1 MWFGLEKD
9 MPREIR
15 LCGQLFVLGI
25 LLLGLPCPLWA
36 EDPNVHQEHSQL
48 RSLIEEALQH
58 NPELVA
64 EHAQVEAMVERV
76 PQSHSLDDPELT
88 FRLWNTPNS
97 LDVTRSDRTIFGLAQ
112 QFPFPGTLSE
122 QEHIA
127 EHVVEQAEQRLAGK
141 KREIIAAVKVA
152 YYEWWYAHQAI
163 EIHHQEATRL
173 QQFFEG
179 ATAKFRVGKGTQ
191 VDVLKAQVEQSKWFQ
206 HLPILEQQKETAQA
220 HLNTILNREA
230 HAPLG
235 LPLEPGGALRVLSL
249 EYLQGQALQERPEIK
264 EAALAVEQFDST
276 IKLAELQT
284 YPHLRVEVQRWQNRH
299 ANDGFGGIVSI
310 NLPFVFWT
318 KPKYEAGVREA
329 MAHREV
335 AQFKKRTLEN
345 QTRFQ
350 IQDLMAQIEAKK
362 NVLNLYK
369 TTVLPQAKLTLRAA
383 IAGYRTDRNDF
394 LDLIA
399 ADRALLTYQL
409 EFVRTLVDWEQVLA
423 KLERVVGTE
432 L

>member
-1 MWFGLEKD
+1 MFSRQWLS
-9 MPREIR
+9 
-15 LCGQLFVLGI
+15 LSI
-25 LLLGLPCPLWA
+25 LLLVLPHPTWA
-36 EDPNVHQEHSQL
+36 EGQNVIQEHIQL
-48 RSLIEEALQH
+48 HSLIQEALQH

-64 EHAQVEAMVERV
+64 EQAQVKAMQERI
-76 PQSHSLDDPELT
+76 PQSNALDDPELT
-88 FRLWNTPNS
+88 VRLWNTPNS
-97 LDVTRSDRTIFGLAQ
+97 LDVTRSDRTIYGLAQ

-127 EHVVEQAEQRLAGK
+127 EKVMEQAEQRLAGK

-152 YYEWWYAHQAI
+152 YFEWFYTHQAL
-163 EIHHQEATRL
+163 EIHHQEAKRL
-173 QQFFEG
+173 KQFFEA

-191 VDVLKAQVEQSKWFQ
+191 VDVLKAQVEHSKWFQ
-206 HLPILEQQKETAQA
+206 HLPILEQQKETARA
-220 HLNTILNREA
+220 RLNTILNRETD
-230 HAPLG
+230 APLG
-235 LPLEPGGALRVLSL
+235 VPLEPIGELRALSL
-249 EYLQGQALQERPEIK
+249 EHLQKQALQQRPEIL
-264 EAALAVEQFDST
+264 ESALAVEQFDST
-276 IKLAELQT
+276 IKLAKLQT

-299 ANDGFGGIVSI
+299 ADDGFGGIVSI
-310 NLPFVFWT
+310 NLPFSFWT
-318 KPKYEAGVREA
+318 KSKYEAGVREA
-329 MAHREV
+329 LAHREV

-350 IQDLMAQIEAKK
+350 VQDLVAQIQAKRK
-362 NVLNLYK
+362 ILDLYK
-369 TTVLPQAKLTLRAA
+369 TTVLPQAKLTLKAA

-409 EFVRTLVDWEQVLA
+409 EFVRTVVDWEQLLA

>member
-1 MWFGLEKD
+1 MQQANRFCRQW
-9 MPREIR
+9 
-15 LCGQLFVLGI
+15 VLLST
-25 LLLGLPCPLWA
+25 LLLGLAWPIWAGEQNLSKETIQLGPLI
-36 EDPNVHQEHSQL
+36 Q
-48 RSLIEEALQH
+48 EALQH

-64 EHAQVEAMVERV
+64 EQAQVKAMQERV
-76 PQSHSLDDPELT
+76 PQSKALDDPEFT
-88 FRLWNTPNS
+88 VRLWNTPNS
-97 LDVTRSDRTIFGLAQ
+97 LNVTRSNRTIYGLAQ
-112 QFPFPGTLSE
+112 QFPFPGTLSQ

-127 EHVVEQAEQRLAGK
+127 EKVMKQAEQRLAGK
-141 KREIIAAVKVA
+141 KREIIAAVKEA
-152 YYEWWYAHQAI
+152 YYEWFYAHQAI
-163 EIHHQEATRL
+163 EIHHQEAKRL
-173 QQFFEG
+173 KQFFEA

-206 HLPILEQQKETAQA
+206 HLPILEQQKESAQA
-220 HLNTILNREA
+220 HLNTILNREPN
-230 HAPLG
+230 APLG
-235 LPLEPGGALRVLSL
+235 LPVVPGGFARVLSL
-249 EYLQGQALQERPEIK
+249 ELLQVQALQERPEIR
-264 EAALAVEQFDST
+264 EAALVVEQFDST
-276 IKLAELQT
+276 IKLAKLQT
-284 YPHLRVEVQRWQNRH
+284 YPHLRVEVQRWQNRN
-299 ANDGFGGIVSI
+299 AEDGFGGIVSI
-310 NLPFVFWT
+310 NLPFAFWT

-350 IQDLMAQIEAKK
+350 IQDLLAQIEAKK

-383 IAGYRTDRNDF
+383 IAGYRTDRTDF
-394 LDLIA
+394 LDLIE

-409 EFVRTLVDWEQVLA
+409 ELVRTVVDWEQLLA

>member
-1 MWFGLEKD
+1 MK
-9 MPREIR
+9 P
-15 LCGQLFVLGI
+15 GQRFSWQSLLLST
-25 LLLGLPCPLWA
+25 LLLGLPCPILAA
-36 EDPNVHQEHSQL
+36 EQTSSKLIIKLDP
-48 RSLIEEALQH
+48 LIKEALQH
-58 NPELVA
+58 NPEFVA
-64 EHAQVEAMVERV
+64 EQARVQAMQERIAQSNA
-76 PQSHSLDDPELT
+76 LDDPELT
-88 FRLWNTPNS
+88 VRLWNTPNS
-97 LDVTRSDRTIFGLAQ
+97 LDVTRSDRTIFGLSQ
-112 QFPFPGTLSE
+112 QFPFPGTLSQ

-127 EHVVEQAEQRLAGK
+127 EKVAEQAKARLAGK
-141 KREIIAAVKVA
+141 KREIIAAVKGA
-152 YYEWWYAHQAI
+152 YYEWFYAHQAI
-163 EIHHQEATRL
+163 EIHHQEAKRL
-173 QQFFEG
+173 KQFFEA

-220 HLNTILNREA
+220 HLNTILNRDTEA
-230 HAPLG
+230 SLG
-235 LPLEPGGALRVLSL
+235 IPLEPMSEPKPLSL
-249 EYLQGQALQERPEIK
+249 EHLQTRALQQRPEIL

-299 ANDGFGGIVSI
+299 ADDGFGGILSI
-310 NLPFVFWT
+310 NLPFAFWT

-335 AQFKKRTLEN
+335 AEYKKRTLEN

-350 IQDLMAQIEAKK
+350 VQDLMSRITAKRK
-362 NVLNLYK
+362 ILNLYK

-394 LDLIA
+394 LDLIE

-409 EFVRTLVDWEQVLA
+409 EFVRAIVDWEQLLA

-432 L
+432 LS

>member
-1 MWFGLEKD
+1 MQQAKIFCRQW
-9 MPREIR
+9 
-15 LCGQLFVLGI
+15 VL
-25 LLLGLPCPLWA
+25 LSTLSLGLACPIWA
-36 EDPNVHQEHSQL
+36 GEPNLSKEIIQL
-48 RSLIEEALQH
+48 GPLIQEALQH
-58 NPELVA
+58 NPELVG
-64 EHAQVEAMVERV
+64 EQAQVKAMQERV
-76 PQSHSLDDPELT
+76 PQSNALDDPELT
-88 FRLWNTPNS
+88 VRLWNTPNS
-97 LDVTRSDRTIFGLAQ
+97 LDVTRSDSTIYGLAQ
-112 QFPFPGTLSE
+112 QFPFPGTLSQ

-127 EHVVEQAEQRLAGK
+127 EKVVEQAEQRLAGK
-141 KREIIAAVKVA
+141 KREIIAALKEA
-152 YYEWWYAHQAI
+152 YFELFYVHQAI
-163 EIHHQEATRL
+163 EIHHQEAKRL
-173 QQFFEG
+173 KQFFEA

-206 HLPILEQQKETAQA
+206 HLPILEQQKETARA
-220 HLNTILNREA
+220 HLNTILNREPQ
-230 HAPLG
+230 APLG
-235 LPLEPGGALRVLSL
+235 LPVVPEGDARVLSL
-249 EYLQGQALQERPEIK
+249 EHLQVQALQERPEIR
-264 EAALAVEQFDST
+264 EAALVVEQFNST
-276 IKLAELQT
+276 IKLAKLQT
-284 YPHLRVEVQRWQNRH
+284 YPHLRVEVQRWQNRN
-299 ANDGFGGIVSI
+299 AEDGLGGIVSI
-310 NLPFVFWT
+310 NLPFAFWT

-394 LDLIA
+394 LDLIE

-409 EFVRTLVDWEQVLA
+409 EFVRTLVDWEQALA